1 VEDTHTVVEVDT
13 VAAAAGV
20 RTGVVAVL
28 VVVEDT
34 HTAEVAVANI
44 EEVAEHIVQAVVEHI
59 VQVVVAHT
67 LEEAAEVGIVLAAV
81 LVVAEEDT
89 HNRVAVVEEV
99 DTHSLVVVEEALLH
113 ILVEV
118 VVDMHKLVV
127 GVGMVVEQ
135 EGNRREVELPALALE
150 GTPCNSPQARHQ
162 QCTQMCIPP
171 ISILM
176 MYQLS
181 LDRK

>member
-1 VEDTHTVVEVDT
+1 VEDTHTVVEGDT

-34 HTAEVAVANI
+34 HTAEVA
-44 EEVAEHIVQAVVEHI
+44 EHIVQAVVEHI
-59 VQVVVAHT
+59 VQVVVEHIVQAVVEHT
-67 LEEAAEVGIVLAAV
+67 LEEAVEVGNTLAAVLVAAV
-81 LVVAEEDT
+81 LVVAAEDT
-89 HNRVAVVEEV
+89 HNRVAVVAQV
-99 DTHSLVVVEEALLH
+99 DTHSLLEELLHILVEVVVVEEGLLH

-135 EGNRREVELPALALE
+135 EGNRREAELLALVLE
-150 GTPCNSPQARHQ
+150 GMPYNSPQGQHQ
-162 QCTQMCIPP
+162 
-171 ISILM
+171 
-176 MYQLS
+176 
-181 LDRK
+181 